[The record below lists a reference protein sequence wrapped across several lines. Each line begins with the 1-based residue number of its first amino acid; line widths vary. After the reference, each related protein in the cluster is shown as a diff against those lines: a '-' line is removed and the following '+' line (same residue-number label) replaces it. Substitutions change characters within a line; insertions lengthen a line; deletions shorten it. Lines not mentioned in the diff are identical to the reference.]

1 MTKREVVRLVL
12 EGKKPPYVPWHFGFT
27 KEPKEILKARF
38 KTDNLDIALD
48 NHIVTLGNTTGFMQP
63 MDNDQVKDI
72 FGVIWDRS
80 IDKDIGVIKNC
91 MLPEADLSLLSMPDP
106 CAPRCFADIQQR
118 IAANPESFRVFCI
131 GFSLYERA
139 WTLRGMENL
148 MMDMIENPEFVHGL
162 LDAIADYNIAQVH
175 EACKYDI
182 DGVYF
187 GDDWGQQTGLILGS
201 KLWHEF
207 IFPRV
212 SRMYAAVHEHGK
224 YVFIHSCGKVEEL
237 FDDLIGAGLNCF
249 NPFQPEVMDVK
260 ALMKKYRG
268 RLSFHGGLSMQKTLP
283 FGSADDVRRESRELL
298 ELGTEGNYIFSP
310 SHSVESDTPMEN
322 ILAFIEE
329 ARAQAERSGVFQ
341 PSRE

>member
-27 KEPKEILKARF
+27 KEPKELLMRHF
-38 KTDNLDIALD
+38 NTSNLDLTLN
-48 NHIVTLGNTTGFMQP
+48 NHILTLGNTTGFME
-63 MDNDQVKDI
+63 DIGNGHVKDI
-72 FGVIWDRS
+72 FGVVWDRS
-80 IDKDIGVIKNC
+80 VDKDIGVVRGLVI
-91 MLPEADLSLLSMPDP
+91 PEPDLSELTLPDP
-106 CAPRCFADIQQR
+106 RAPRCFADIPQR
-118 IAANPESFRVFCI
+118 IEANPESFRVFCI

-187 GDDWGQQTGLILGS
+187 GDDWGQQTGLILGER
-201 KLWHEF
+201 LWREF
-207 IFPRV
+207 IYPRI

-237 FDDLIGAGLNCF
+237 FDALIDAGLNCF

-260 ALMKKYRG
+260 SLMKKYRG
-268 RLSFHGGLSMQKTLP
+268 RLTFHGGLSMQKTLP

-298 ELGTEGNYIFSP
+298 ELGSEGGYIFSP
-310 SHSVESDTPMEN
+310 SHGVESDTPLEN

-329 ARAQAERSGVFQ
+329 ARAQADRSGAFH
-341 PSRE
+341 PSL

>member
-27 KEPKEILKARF
+27 KEPKEKLMSHFR
-38 KTDNLDIALD
+38 TDNLDVALD
-48 NHIVTLGNTTGFMQP
+48 NHILALGNTNRMEDIG
-63 MDNDQVKDI
+63 NHRYRDI

-80 IDKDIGVIKNC
+80 VDKDIGVVENC
-91 MLPEADLSLLSMPDP
+91 MLPEPDLSALDLPDP
-106 CAPRCFADIQQR
+106 LDSEIFKDMKQR
-118 IAANPESFRVFCI
+118 IATRPDSFRVFCI

-139 WTLRGMENL
+139 WTLRGIENL

-162 LDAIADYNIAQVH
+162 LDAIADYNVAQVY

-237 FDDLIGAGLNCF
+237 FDDLISAGLNCF

-283 FGSADDVRRESRELL
+283 FGTPEDVRRESRELL
-298 ELGTEGNYIFSP
+298 ELGKEGNYIFSP
-310 SHSVESDTPMEN
+310 SHSVESDTPLEN

-329 ARAQAERSGVFQ
+329 ARAQADRSGAFH
-341 PSRE
+341 PSL